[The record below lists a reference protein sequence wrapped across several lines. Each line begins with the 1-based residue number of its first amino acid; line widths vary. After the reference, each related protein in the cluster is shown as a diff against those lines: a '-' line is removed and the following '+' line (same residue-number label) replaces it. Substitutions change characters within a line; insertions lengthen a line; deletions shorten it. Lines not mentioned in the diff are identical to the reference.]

1 MPTLISLNFQDYQA
15 PESVMMSQ
23 KVHYFLDM
31 GLPYFS
37 HIKEMS
43 WTTAEY
49 LQWTIY
55 VKTKSHFYKRIK
67 EIAKNFP
74 DLLIPR

>member
-31 GLPYFS
+31 SLPYFS

-49 LQWTIY
+49 LQ
-55 VKTKSHFYKRIK
+55 
-67 EIAKNFP
+67 
-74 DLLIPR
+74 